1 MYINHLPAETWNW
14 LKMNGSEVVGIPKLQ
29 NSIFKSD
36 KNGDI
41 DNTLDSVT
49 RRNIDARDNGAM
61 RIAAAN
67 KVNITGVGPD
77 MDNLLFDNNITLNR
91 YEINKGDS
99 NVIKLKW
106 DVKNQSA
113 WASAIEIVVK
123 KNCKAVVFEE
133 FESESEVSAHLA
145 VQTKIVLE
153 EGASI
158 NLIQLQRMGSGVTFI
173 NDIGSM
179 QDEKSTFDLKE
190 VIIGASKTYLGSR
203 SNLVGDNSE
212 FNAEV
217 AYLVENKDKLDMNFV
232 EFQKGK
238 KTNSNLDV
246 KGILRDE
253 AFKIFR
259 GTIDFIRGCAGSKGS
274 ELEDVLLLD
283 DTIVNQT
290 IPLIL
295 CDEEDVEGD
304 HGATIGQID
313 DEKLFYLKSRGIKEE
328 DIYEMLAKAR
338 LHSVISKISDEE
350 IRNKWESFISE

>member
-1 MYINHLPAETWNW
+1 
-14 LKMNGSEVVGIPKLQ
+14 
-29 NSIFKSD
+29 
-36 KNGDI
+36 
-41 DNTLDSVT
+41 
-49 RRNIDARDNGAM
+49 
-61 RIAAAN
+61 
-67 KVNITGVGPD
+67 
-77 MDNLLFDNNITLNR
+77 
-91 YEINKGDS
+91 
-99 NVIKLKW
+99 
-106 DVKNQSA
+106 
-113 WASAIEIVVK
+113 
-123 KNCKAVVFEE
+123 
-133 FESESEVSAHLA
+133 
-145 VQTKIVLE
+145 
-153 EGASI
+153 
-158 NLIQLQRMGSGVTFI
+158 
-173 NDIGSM
+173 
-179 QDEKSTFDLKE
+179 
-190 VIIGASKTYLGSR
+190 
-203 SNLVGDNSE
+203 
-212 FNAEV
+212 
-217 AYLVENKDKLDMNFV
+217 MNFV